1 MKLIEFAFLLILM
14 SSCQSHSKNPQLLS
28 SNAIIEIENESV
40 IDSIAL
46 QKVILSK
53 YSNARDFKISSDY
66 LSSVSLFWSDP
77 GYVEGPTISV
87 HAKCWIIS
95 FSTDSFNDDG
105 SLRYSDDY
113 EYYILIEDNIA
124 FKRNRYHG
132 KGYHGGS
139 FILIKNDMDLR
150 YNDISA
156 PLVMGKDDFTKSIE
170 TILKN

>member
-1 MKLIEFAFLLILM
+1 MKSIGLAIMLILM
-14 SSCQSHSKNPQLLS
+14 SSSQLHLKHPQQLG
-28 SNAIIEIENESV
+28 NDVAIETERV
-40 IDSIAL
+40 IDSIA
-46 QKVILSK
+46 VEEAILK
-53 YSNARDFKISSDY
+53 EYSNARDIKISNEY

-77 GYVEGPTISV
+77 GYVKGPTISV
-87 HAKCWIIS
+87 NAKCWKIS

-113 EYYILIEDNIA
+113 EFYILKDDSIA

-139 FILIKNDMDLR
+139 FILMKNEKDLR

-156 PLVMGKDDFTKSIE
+156 PIAGTKDQFTSTLEIL
-170 TILKN
+170 LKNK